1 MLATLQI
8 SVDELL
14 GSQQLHDIKR
24 SRENRAQGRRL
35 HYGRKCASG
44 RTDLR
49 KGLNLVNTSADLL
62 NAGSIERASGRMLLS
77 SLTIE
82 KQMYS

>member
-1 MLATLQI
+1 VRTEHKGEDYI
-8 SVDELL
+8 SAESV
-14 GSQQLHDIKR
+14 
-24 SRENRAQGRRL
+24 
-35 HYGRKCASG
+35 SG

-77 SLTIE
+77 SLTMIE
-82 KQMYS
+82 KQKHR